1 VPEMVV
7 ENLEVAYGAG
17 ASRTLALR
25 GVSMTLQPGTFTL
38 VMGPS
43 GSGKT
48 SLLTILGALAPPDG
62 GRVLVDGVNI
72 TSMSE
77 RARTE
82 FRRKK
87 IGFIFQSFRLMTG
100 LSAEENVRMSLSMRG
115 FKDNTSMARD
125 ALDAVGLLQKR
136 RLKSN
141 ELSGGEKQRVA
152 IARALAHKPPIIFAD
167 EPTASL
173 DSVNGARVSELLSQ
187 ALAQKD
193 RLLLVVTHDDR
204 LLKVANRVIRIEDGR
219 IIEDIWR

>member
-1 VPEMVV
+1 
-7 ENLEVAYGAG
+7 
-17 ASRTLALR
+17 
-25 GVSMTLQPGTFTL
+25 
-38 VMGPS
+38 
-43 GSGKT
+43 
-48 SLLTILGALAPPDG
+48 
-62 GRVLVDGVNI
+62 
-72 TSMSE
+72 
-77 RARTE
+77 
-82 FRRKK
+82 
-87 IGFIFQSFRLMTG
+87 
-100 LSAEENVRMSLSMRG
+100 MRG